1 MRFKRETIGSIVES
15 ITNGVNCKQNKEG
28 VGIKISRIETIAH
41 SKINY
46 QKTGFCELNEID
58 KKKYKLIKGDI
69 LFSHINSPI
78 HVGKTALYDGEEDLY
93 HGVNLLKIK
102 VKKHISPY
110 YFKYFLEEIFK
121 SGYWKKTSKQSV
133 NQASVNQ
140 ADIKKIEFLY
150 PSLEEQ
156 QHIVAKLD
164 AAFAEIDKTNLIN
177 TKINKYLNE
186 ISDKLINLKF
196 DSIVEKKTLGS
207 LCDFL
212 NGYAF
217 KSKETVDTSN
227 VQLLRMGNLYN
238 NKLDLGRRSVFYPES
253 YANDYNKYII
263 NPGDIVM
270 TLTGTV
276 GKRDYG
282 YAIEI
287 YETKLKLLLNQRILK
302 LHNFKSNSINKKYLL
317 FYLNSK
323 SFLNV
328 LFKTANGTRQAN
340 LSSETIKTLKI
351 PVTSMDNQIEILK
364 KLKLLDESKKI
375 LLENL
380 KTESKLLQSLKFS
393 LIKNLIKDKA
403 A

>member
-1 MRFKRETIGSIVES
+1 MTKTVKLYDVATISTGNSAPQDEKLFKDGVHNFVRTSDVGQIRKGIIFEARDKLNDKGILKLKKFPKGTILFPKSGAS
-15 ITNGVNCKQNKEG
+15 T
-28 VGIKISRIETIAH
+28 
-41 SKINY
+41 
-46 QKTGFCELNEID
+46 FLNHRVMLGMD
-58 KKKYKLIKGDI
+58 AYVSSHLATIKGDNTKVLDSYLLYI
-69 LFSHINSPI
+69 LETID
-78 HVGKTALYDGEEDLY
+78 AA
-93 HGVNLLKIK
+93 NL
-102 VKKHISPY
+102 V
-110 YFKYFLEEIFK
+110 
-121 SGYWKKTSKQSV
+121 
-133 NQASVNQ
+133 
-140 ADIKKIEFLY
+140 ADSSY
-150 PSLEEQ
+150 PSLKTQTISEIELVLPSILEQ
-156 QHIVAKLD
+156 QHIVSKLD
-164 AAFAEIDKTNLIN
+164 AAFTEIDKTNLIN
-177 TKINKYLNE
+177 MRIHKNLNE
-186 ISDKLINLKF
+186 ISDKFINLKF

-287 YETKLKLLLNQRILK
+287 SETKLKLLLNQRILK

-340 LSSETIKTLKI
+340 LSSDTIKKLKI
-351 PVTSMDNQIEILK
+351 PVPSIDNQIKILK
-364 KLKLLDESKKI
+364 KLKLLDENKKI

-380 KTESKLLQSLKFS
+380 KTKSKLLNSLKFS
-393 LIKNLIKDKA
+393 LINNLIKDKA

>member
-1 MRFKRETIGSIVES
+1 MSNRKLFTLREICQATQGVQIAKNFQSKIQKKGFKRYFYISDFKHDKNIKYVEDIYPKKKFTSEDLIVSNTGSHGLVF
-15 ITNGVNCKQNKEG
+15 TGKEG
-28 VGIKISRIETIAH
+28 ILSNNLFKVSFDNKI
-41 SKINY
+41 IN
-46 QKTGFCELNEID
+46 KF
-58 KKKYKLIKGDI
+58 
-69 LFSHINSPI
+69 F
-78 HVGKTALYDGEEDLY
+78 
-93 HGVNLLKIK
+93 LL
-102 VKKHISPY
+102 
-110 YFKYFLEEIFK
+110 YFLESSLFK
-121 SGYWKKTSKQSV
+121 DFQSKRV
-133 NQASVNQ
+133 RGTANPHMGHEN
-140 ADIKKIEFLY
+140 FLNT
-150 PSLEEQ
+150 PISLPQLSEQ
-156 QHIVAKLD
+156 QRIVAKLD
-164 AAFAEIDKTNLIN
+164 VAFTEIDKTNLIN
-177 TKINKYLNE
+177 TKINKNLNE
-186 ISDKLINLKF
+186 ISDKFINLKF

-217 KSKETVDTSN
+217 KSKETVDASN

-287 YETKLKLLLNQRILK
+287 SETKLKLLLNQRILK